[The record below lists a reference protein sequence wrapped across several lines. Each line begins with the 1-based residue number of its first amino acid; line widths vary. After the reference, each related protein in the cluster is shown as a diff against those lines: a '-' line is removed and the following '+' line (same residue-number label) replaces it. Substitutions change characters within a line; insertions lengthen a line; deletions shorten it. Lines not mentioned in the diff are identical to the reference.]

1 VTASHDAS
9 GQRRNQIEKYK
20 NNTRSVK
27 LRRDFCQQGKINIIV
42 LDDFISKSALLE
54 ETEARSDNY
63 SVCLVLLPLYI

>member
-9 GQRRNQIEKYK
+9 GQRRNQIEKYE
-20 NNTRSVK
+20 NNTGSVATC
-27 LRRDFCQQGKINIIV
+27 FCQQGKINIIV